1 MDQSYIEEIK
11 LKDKIKDKFA
21 FLKDSH
27 SFFYYVLTLIAVGFA
42 FFGYALIT
50 EKFTTPYGG
59 DFAQQ
64 TYQFYYNFYDDWWTF
79 FKTGQFPFYD
89 SNTFLGA
96 DNIFANTYYGLF
108 SPFTFPILFV
118 PRSFI
123 PQMMALISIA
133 RLVVGGLFF
142 RLYLK
147 YMGAKESTARIF
159 SIAYAFTG
167 WMAYY
172 LWFNCFYEVLTFFPL
187 ILFGI
192 EKILK
197 EKQIL
202 FVVIGF
208 FCLGICNYFFLL
220 TIGIFAVL
228 YAGFRYFQTLKT
240 RDLKDNLL
248 VILYGFL
255 GFLFGIGLSM
265 FCVFPALISSFS
277 INRAKNANYFEE
289 LKSAFQA
296 GDYGLFFKI
305 FFTCWS
311 SNITSYGGKY
321 EEYYYSFLFP
331 LCSYFYP
338 TISDRFT
345 NIMHYQY
352 FENTGSSIFL
362 YTPSMILMGTAIYRS
377 IKHRKISHFI
387 AMAALIF
394 ALFVPFFYF
403 LCGSFVTAYGRWEIV
418 VVIPA
423 LTYIALN
430 FDHRDE
436 VPKLVVI
443 LSGVT
448 TFALMLMTYF
458 ISQDFIKN
466 NDNFIK
472 DQEIIILVV
481 YQLILTVIET
491 ALFAGLWKKTHLIT
505 AVKTSYIIE
514 IIVVGTLVANIH
526 SLQSISYSV
535 GGGFVNVPTETRI
548 INEINN
554 NDKSY
559 FRLSTSRIYESNAN
573 IGQLENFNSLGTFH
587 SFYNNEVDDF
597 MRFSQVLAGDSSW
610 SGTMN
615 SKRVNLDAFL
625 GVKYYLSKDS
635 DTTYYYQDENGEQ
648 KTQFYEPNIPL
659 NYERIDDNDD
669 GYHLYKNKY
678 QINFGTSLDTL
689 YFKNSCAC
697 TNYNSFYPYYSGSDF
712 VLRNEEAY
720 FKGAI
725 LNNDD
730 VYEIKSEYGD
740 AFSYLEAPDNNTK
753 NATQIGISVKGIY
766 APYDLNEKG
775 EKEYRDFNPLDPDR
789 DIETKYKIEGSQS
802 SDAPVNKYQ
811 IVIEPSSGTYFPLGE
826 EGSAYYLD
834 YPVRSS
840 NENNYNATFYLIG
853 EDENGNSKTITYDN
867 FMNVTRNSSRSIR
880 GLYTNEKIKRII
892 IKVDGNKYYSSSSFI
907 RLYYEKFEDCISRY
921 QNAIDNGASNVTYNV
936 NTFTFTT
943 NYNKPRF
950 FVSQLAYTGGWKVF
964 ATKDGQTT
972 ELKVYNAQGGFAGF
986 VAPEGEVNYVM
997 KYETPH
1003 LKTGIA
1009 ISVVSLFLGG
1019 GVSALGFVIS
1029 KKKKKH
1035 QLM

>member
-1 MDQSYIEEIK
+1 MDESYIQELK
-11 LKDKIKDKFA
+11 LKDKIKEKFA
-21 FLKDSH
+21 FLKNPH
-27 SFFYYVLTLIAVGFA
+27 SFFYYVLTLIGVGFA
-42 FFGYALIT
+42 FFGYALMSQ
-50 EKFTTPYGG
+50 KFTTPYGG

-79 FKTGQFPFYD
+79 FTTGQFPFYD

-123 PQMMALISIA
+123 PQMMSLISIA
-133 RLVVGGLFF
+133 RLVTGGLFF
-142 RLYLK
+142 RIYLK
-147 YMGAKESTARIF
+147 YLGASEPSARIF

-192 EKILK
+192 EKVLK

-202 FVVIGF
+202 FLFIGF
-208 FCLGICNYFFLL
+208 FCLGISNYFFLL
-220 TIGIFAVL
+220 TIGIFGVI
-228 YAGFRYFQTLKT
+228 YAGFRYFQTLKS

-248 VILYGFL
+248 VIAFGFL

-277 INRAKNANYFEE
+277 INRAQNAQYFEV
-289 LKSAFQA
+289 LKASLKE
-296 GDYGLFFKI
+296 GDYNQFFKI

-311 SNITSYGGKY
+311 SNITSYGSNY
-321 EEYYYSFLFP
+321 EDYYYSFLFP

-345 NIMHYQY
+345 NIMHYRY
-352 FENTGSSIFL
+352 FENVGSSIFL
-362 YTPSMILMGTAIYRS
+362 YTPSMILMGCSIYRS

-387 AMAALIF
+387 AMAGLIF

-418 VVIPA
+418 VSIAA

-436 VPKLVVI
+436 VNKWVVI
-443 LSGVT
+443 ISGAI

-458 ISQDFIKN
+458 ISQDFIKDN
-466 NDNFIK
+466 NNFVK
-472 DQEIIILVV
+472 DEEIIILVV
-481 YQLILTVIET
+481 YQLILTVVET
-491 ALFAGLWKKTHLIT
+491 SLFAGLWKKKHLVT
-505 AVKTSYIIE
+505 VLKSSYIIE
-514 IIVVGTLVANIH
+514 IVVVGTLVANIH

-548 INEINN
+548 IDNIKS
-554 NDKSY
+554 NDDSY
-559 FRLSTSRIYESNAN
+559 FRLSTSRLYESNAN

-597 MRFSQVLAGDSSW
+597 MRFSQVLAGDTSW

-635 DTTYYYQDENGEQ
+635 DTTYTYKDDNGNT
-648 KTQFYEPNIPL
+648 KRQFYEPNIPL
-659 NYERIDDNDD
+659 NYERIDSDDD

-678 QINFGTSLDTL
+678 QINFATSLDTI

-697 TNYNSFYPYYSGSDF
+697 SVYNSFYPYYSGSEF

-720 FKGAI
+720 FNGAI
-725 LNNDD
+725 LDNDD
-730 VYEIKSEYGD
+730 VYDIMSEYGD
-740 AFSYLEAPDNNTK
+740 NFNYEEAPSNSKK
-753 NATQIGISVKGIY
+753 NAKAIGLNLKGIY
-766 APYDLNEKG
+766 APYSIDENNK
-775 EKEYRDFNPLDPDR
+775 KQYRSFNPLTPDR
-789 DIETKYKIEGSQS
+789 DIVDEYKIADTSS
-802 SDAPVNKYQ
+802 SDAPVNRYQ
-811 IVIEPSSGTYFPLGE
+811 IVLEPSTTKYFPLGK
-826 EGSAYYLD
+826 EGSAFYLD

-840 NENNYNATFYLIG
+840 NDYNYNATIYLIG

-867 FMNVTRNSSRSIR
+867 FMNVTRNSARSMR
-880 GLYTNEKIKRII
+880 GLYSKEKIKRII
-892 IKVDGNKYYSSSSFI
+892 IKVDGNKFYSSPSLI
-907 RLYYEKFEDCISRY
+907 RLYYEPFEDCISRY
-921 QNAIDNGASNVTYNV
+921 QNAIDNGVKNVTYNV
-936 NTFTFTT
+936 NKFTFTT
-943 NYNKPRF
+943 NYDKPRF
-950 FVSQLAYTGGWKVF
+950 VVSQLAYTGGWQVY
-964 ATKDGQTT
+964 ATVNGETT
-972 ELKVYNAQGGFAGF
+972 QLKVYNAQGGFAGF
-986 VAPEGEVNYVM
+986 IAPEGEVSYLI

-1003 LKTGIA
+1003 LKTGVLLSA
-1009 ISVVSLFLGG
+1009 ISFIAGG
-1019 GVSALGFVIS
+1019 GVSALGFILL
-1029 KKKKKH
+1029 KKKKKIN
-1035 QLM
+1035 